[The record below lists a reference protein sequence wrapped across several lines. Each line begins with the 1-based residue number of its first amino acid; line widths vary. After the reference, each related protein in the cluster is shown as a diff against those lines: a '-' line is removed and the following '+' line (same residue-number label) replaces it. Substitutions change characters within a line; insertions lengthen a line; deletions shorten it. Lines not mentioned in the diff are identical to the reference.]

1 MRSLPGALCAR
12 ASLPLPR
19 LSSDFIWRSTFG
31 SFYLLIIITRTS
43 QDEKKLHMDDS
54 TEPTAGPASA
64 ATGPSYSTI
73 SLTNVPLRPGDS
85 FDWEAYTSAYTGQA
99 RAQRLMYIATHC
111 PPLRQTC
118 SKAAAEYLKEH
129 TRDVAAYQ
137 SMITTHNT
145 EPGTG
150 ELVPASYRISADAE
164 WIQSTQQ
171 RNNGE
176 REKLELE
183 MRNYQNNL
191 IKESIRMAHRDL
203 GDHFWDTGDHQ
214 DALKSYTKTRDYCST
229 TDHVIEMCMNVIEV
243 SLRLGILTNVQTFVS
258 KAEGVLESY
267 VPSGNAGGRKLSS
280 LGASNIAPPVR
291 GASTAGADAIGALFR
306 AGGSSAATT
315 ATSTSSSA
323 QAGSSGESASQAAAR
338 KVVAETGAKLRAADA
353 VALMGRGMYETS
365 AKVLLNIDPAHS
377 SSFSDIVTPSD
388 VSIYAALCSL
398 ATMDRAAL
406 KTQVMENSKFRG
418 FLEHEPYVRELL
430 EAFSSAQFKKVGEIL
445 DDHQARH
452 LLDPYLAPHVQT
464 LRTLLTRRALRQFFT
479 PFDRISISR
488 MAAAFGWTEEQMSE
502 ELVACI
508 ERGEFRNLPGKA
520 AEVGDARIDAISQ
533 TLEYRTKDPRRAVF
547 DSAVELGDKRCR
559 ETKRLLLRMK
569 LVENGVVAKAGR
581 AYTGDA

>member
-1 MRSLPGALCAR
+1 
-12 ASLPLPR
+12 
-19 LSSDFIWRSTFG
+19 
-31 SFYLLIIITRTS
+31 
-43 QDEKKLHMDDS
+43 MDDS
-54 TEPTAGPASA
+54 IEPTAGPSSA
-64 ATGPSYSTI
+64 VTGSSSSTI

-171 RNNGE
+171 RNNAE

-214 DALKSYTKTRDYCST
+214 EALKSYTKTRDYCST

-280 LGASNIAPPVR
+280 LERRTLHLQSEGPRRPELMQLALSFVLGAAQQRRPQRQHLPPPRPGPAARAHLRPQREKSWPKQEQSSVRLTLSPSWVEGCTRRPPKSCSTSTPHTAPPSPTSSPHPTSP
-291 GASTAGADAIGALFR
+291 STPHSAVSPPWTVPLSRRRSWRTAN
-306 AGGSSAATT
+306 SAASSN
-315 ATSTSSSA
+315 TSRTFGSCSKRSA
-323 QAGSSGESASQAAAR
+323 
-338 KVVAETGAKLRAADA
+338 
-353 VALMGRGMYETS
+353 
-365 AKVLLNIDPAHS
+365 PHS
-377 SSFSDIVTPSD
+377 SKRSARFLTTIKHVTFST
-388 VSIYAALCSL
+388 
-398 ATMDRAAL
+398 R
-406 KTQVMENSKFRG
+406 
-418 FLEHEPYVRELL
+418 
-430 EAFSSAQFKKVGEIL
+430 
-445 DDHQARH
+445 
-452 LLDPYLAPHVQT
+452 T
-464 LRTLLTRRALRQFFT
+464 LRLTFRRCGH
-479 PFDRISISR
+479 S
-488 MAAAFGWTEEQMSE
+488 
-502 ELVACI
+502 
-508 ERGEFRNLPGKA
+508 
-520 AEVGDARIDAISQ
+520 
-533 TLEYRTKDPRRAVF
+533 
-547 DSAVELGDKRCR
+547 
-559 ETKRLLLRMK
+559 
-569 LVENGVVAKAGR
+569 
-581 AYTGDA
+581 